1 MEFENIIF
9 NAVNSPKGFQI
20 KNKQFINFLTKS
32 ININYSVKTHDN
44 TFPAPQPVS
53 IEKKDFVKL
62 ERYDYRVSLKLD
74 GVRFLMYFIKDRNQT
89 NQCILIN
96 RALNFFNIHIEAEQ
110 NIFNGTL
117 LDGEVIFNK
126 EQNRWDFM
134 IHDAL
139 ILCGNKIGKL
149 SHSARLTDTKCC
161 IESFITNTGPNALY
175 LDVKE
180 FYLFTEFE
188 NFIDNIYSKSN
199 NNDGIIFMPENLP
212 VISGTQYSM
221 LKWKPE
227 NKHTFDFLIKESE
240 TENITNLEAH
250 VYHMGKI
257 IIFAKIHSNT
267 TAGKEFIDKTK
278 ELTGYKNECIVECS
292 FNSETNNFSPVLV
305 RTDKTHPNSMR
316 TIERTL
322 FNINENI
329 KIEDFKGIE
338 VNITN
343 KNDTV

>member
-9 NAVNSPKGFQI
+9 NANNSPKGILI
-20 KNKQFINFLTKS
+20 KNKPFINYLIKS
-32 ININYSVKTHDN
+32 ININYLVRGNDLQ
-44 TFPAPQPVS
+44 FPAPQPVS
-53 IEKKDFVKL
+53 IEKKDFIKL
-62 ERYDYRVSLKLD
+62 EKFKYYTSLKLD
-74 GVRFLMYFIKDRNQT
+74 GVRFLLYFIRDRNGV
-89 NQCILIN
+89 NQSILIN
-96 RALNFFNIHIEAEQ
+96 RALNFYNINIESEQ

-126 EQNRWDFM
+126 ETKQWDFS

-139 ILCGNKIGKL
+139 LLCGNKINKL
-149 SHSARLTDTKCC
+149 SHSTRLNDTRCC
-161 IESFITNTGPNALY
+161 IESFIIKNNTSSPNTLN
-175 LDVKE
+175 LTVKD
-180 FYLFTEFE
+180 FYPFEDFDKFITEVY
-188 NFIDNIYSKSN
+188 NKSD

-240 TENITNLEAH
+240 SGFEAF
-250 VYHMGKI
+250 VYHMGNLKL
-257 IIFAKIHSNT
+257 FAKIHMN
-267 TAGKEFIDKTK
+267 AELGKKFIEKTK
-278 ELTGYKNECIVECS
+278 TLEGYKNECIVECT
-292 FNSETNNFSPVLV
+292 FNNETSNFEPILI

-329 KIEDFKGIE
+329 KISDFMGINQE
-338 VNITN
+338 E
-343 KNDTV
+343 

>member
-9 NAVNSPKGFQI
+9 NVNNSPKGTLI
-20 KNKQFINFLTKS
+20 KNKPFINYLIKS
-32 ININYSVKTHDN
+32 ININYLVRGNDLQ
-44 TFPAPQPVS
+44 FPAPQPVS
-53 IEKKDFVKL
+53 IEKKDFIKL
-62 ERYDYRVSLKLD
+62 QKFKYYTSLKLD
-74 GVRFLMYFIKDRNQT
+74 GVRFLLYFIRDRNGV
-89 NQCILIN
+89 NQSILIN
-96 RALNFFNIHIEAEQ
+96 RALNFYNINIESEQ

-126 EQNRWDFM
+126 ETKQWDFS

-139 ILCGNKIGKL
+139 LLCGNKINKL
-149 SHSARLTDTKCC
+149 SHSTRLNDTRCC
-161 IESFITNTGPNALY
+161 IESFIIKNNTSSPNTLN
-175 LDVKE
+175 LTVKD
-180 FYLFTEFE
+180 FYPFEEFE
-188 NFIDNIYSKSN
+188 NFITDVYNKSD

-240 TENITNLEAH
+240 IGFEAL
-250 VYHMGKI
+250 VYHMGNLKL
-257 IIFAKIHSNT
+257 FAKIHITVELGQKFIENT
-267 TAGKEFIDKTK
+267 KTL
-278 ELTGYKNECIVECS
+278 EGYKNECIVECT
-292 FNSETNNFSPVLV
+292 FNNETSNFEPILI

-329 KIEDFKGIE
+329 KIIDFMGIQPE
-338 VNITN
+338 N
-343 KNDTV
+343 KSEE